1 MNSDKW
7 GYIRKGWKE
16 MRELRLIAVGSD
28 ALIADEI
35 KAITESF
42 MEGAVE
48 ITTMTTAEVRDVE
61 SGALYICAT
70 TQREALSRIVPGERL
85 FVFDLHP
92 MEDFFTAI
100 SKIPEAA
107 DIYVFNNHQ
116 AYTNLLVRECAAR
129 GMGNRQFHAISF
141 QEQPRREVI
150 HMLRKARYIVG
161 VDRMMGSQTLFSE
174 KYRFC
179 LRNDVKIIAGRRAA
193 SAASA
198 GRLLTGIAEHYE
210 REMHR
215 ERQMLKLQLEKG
227 RLEDLQERIEKLL
240 ARIFEVACM
249 LANAHFHIMSSEG
262 QDMGDDELFLD
273 DSESVPTGDCAEDI
287 RMLGRRLR
295 DFELLRQRLQMLVD
309 VA

>member
-1 MNSDKW
+1 
-7 GYIRKGWKE
+7 
-16 MRELRLIAVGSD
+16 MRELRLMAVGSD

-42 MEGAVE
+42 IEGAIVIE
-48 ITTMTTAEVRDVE
+48 TMTTSEVKGADPE
-61 SGALYICAT
+61 SLYICAT
-70 TQREALSRIVPGERL
+70 TQKERLAKIVPGDRL
-85 FVFDLHP
+85 YVFDLHP
-92 MEDFFTAI
+92 TEEFFTAI
-100 SKIPEAA
+100 SRIPASA

-116 AYTNLLVRECAAR
+116 AYTNLLVRECETR
-129 GMGNRQFHAISF
+129 GIENRKFHAISF

-150 HMLRKARYIVG
+150 HMLRRARYIVG
-161 VDRMMGSQTLFSE
+161 VDRMMGTQTLFSE

-210 REMHR
+210 REMHK
-215 ERQMLKLQLEKG
+215 ERQAMKFQLERG
-227 RLEDLQERIEKLL
+227 MLDGLQERIEKLL
-240 ARIFEVACM
+240 SRIFEVASM
-249 LANAHFHIMSSEG
+249 LANAHFHVMSSEG

-287 RMLGRRLR
+287 RLLGRRLR
-295 DFELLRQRLQMLVD
+295 DFELLRQRLQMLMD